1 MNTREY
7 KAIRRLHSI
16 SAWVVLAFC
25 ITAEAKQPSPEE
37 IGPPIFAC
45 EVREQNGRRFITF
58 PAWLKVNVINPKY
71 STRASEVERKYVFP
85 GGWEFYYAGDHGI
98 DPPPS
103 YFYRGEERITVEEML
118 RIGGL
123 PW

>member
-1 MNTREY
+1 M
-7 KAIRRLHSI
+7 KIAIALL
-16 SAWVVLAFC
+16 LALP
-25 ITAEAKQPSPEE
+25 AAVAAKQPSPEE
-37 IGPPIFAC
+37 IGQPIFAC
-45 EVREQNGRRFITF
+45 EVREPNGRRFITF

-103 YFYRGEERITVEEML
+103 YFYRGEERLTVEEML

-123 PW
+123 PS